1 MTELQLSRAIFT
13 KWKAELFAKDASE
26 RSREHVQS
34 NFEELFYAFSS
45 ASIPFEVAND
55 FIKEAVTAHMPQRM
69 IAEIVYKRVKTS
81 SPDLTKAEFIAQWRE
96 DIENSANAAFYTFYD
111 IPGTPEVKTP
121 TTGGMSPQE
130 YRKQNRYVDSFPT
143 ISAEELNDL
152 EKKRQQFLEE
162 NIEDLTVDF

>member
-111 IPGTPEVKTP
+111 IPGTPEVKTQ

-130 YRKQNRYVDSFPT
+130 YSLQRRHANSFPT
-143 ISAEELNDL
+143 VTIEELNDI
-152 EKKRQQFLEE
+152 ERRRKQFMEE
-162 NIEDLTVDF
+162 ESEDFTFDF